1 MVPVANTD
9 PSQDL
14 LFSGVEGNNVRKN
27 NNILTLNYSELE
39 WLKQPFATRSESVTP
54 FLMNFWQGTIDLTPA
69 SDNWID
75 PVKLDAKIIRREG
88 NYAETLAN
96 AVKTLNVDPQTG
108 FAPAIWDGWKENWTG
123 KTRTR
128 PDTRTRFNVSVQS
141 PFWSGRRL
149 IERTNTTTIQEELNL
164 TVESGTSTNTG

>member
-1 MVPVANTD
+1 
-9 PSQDL
+9 
-14 LFSGVEGNNVRKN
+14 
-27 NNILTLNYSELE
+27 
-39 WLKQPFATRSESVTP
+39 
-54 FLMNFWQGTIDLTPA
+54 MNFWQGTIDLIPT

-123 KTRTR
+123 KHGQ
-128 PDTRTRFNVSVQS
+128 DQ
-141 PFWSGRRL
+141 
-149 IERTNTTTIQEELNL
+149 IQEQDLMSRFRVL
-164 TVESGTSTNTG
+164 SGVVDDL